1 MIYPYE
7 ALERIFS
14 QVEPGAEELISVFDS
29 LDRVVSR
36 KILSNRALPPYDNAA
51 MDGYAVKFEDI
62 QTVPVKLKVIGNIKA
77 GGSINGI
84 EIKKGEC
91 YRIMT
96 GAFMPKGADTVV
108 EFEVTKEKD
117 GWVEILKTKK
127 LNANVRFKGEDID
140 YNSDIN
146 FIGKP
151 VTPYKLARLVSTNN
165 IFLYAYKQPSVCII
179 STGDEL
185 SHPGS
190 CNEFDTIDSN
200 SFFLKSLLK
209 NTLNIDAAYLGISKD
224 SKNDL
229 IKVMASA
236 VHYDVI
242 LTTAGIS
249 FGDFDVVTN
258 AEKEIGIQ
266 WEFKYVKQKPG
277 KPFAFGKINNSFIFS
292 FPGNPVSTAFCSFFY
307 LIPALKKM
315 MGYKQYKHT
324 PVEAYLIAPMYKK
337 NDRVHFNRVSVEFR
351 EDKFYAEPFETQGS
365 NIIESIS
372 KCNGF
377 AMVDGDKI
385 GELSKGEK
393 LKVFLYDFESIF
405 GK

>member
-7 ALERIFS
+7 ALEKIFS
-14 QVEPGAEELISVFDS
+14 QVKPGAEELISVFDS

-36 KILSNRALPPYDNAA
+36 KIVSNRALPPYDNAA

-108 EFEVTKEKD
+108 EFEITKEKD

-140 YNSDIN
+140 YNSDID

-229 IKVMASA
+229 IKVMTSA

-258 AEKEIGIQ
+258 AEKDIGIQ
-266 WEFKYVKQKPG
+266 WEFKYVQQKPG
-277 KPFAFGKINNSFIFS
+277 KPFAFGKINDSFIFS

-324 PVEAYLIAPMYKK
+324 PVEAYLVAPMYKK

-385 GELSKGEK
+385 GEISKGEK